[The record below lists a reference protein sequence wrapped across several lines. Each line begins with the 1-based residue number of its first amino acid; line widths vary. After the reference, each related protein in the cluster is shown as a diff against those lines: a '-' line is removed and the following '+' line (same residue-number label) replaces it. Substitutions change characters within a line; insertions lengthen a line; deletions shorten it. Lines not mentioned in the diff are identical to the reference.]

1 LKENAIENKRKFNKK
16 IKIKNEGQSKEKK
29 KDGDDESEVQWLHS
43 YIEIKKETEM
53 N

>member
-1 LKENAIENKRKFNKK
+1 MEGQHEFLGGKRKK
-16 IKIKNEGQSKEKK
+16 KK